1 MKQLYDLII
10 NARVT
15 QDIADGIDKL
25 ADKYG
30 VRRSDIVRMSVVFF
44 LEKKGLINTKQEGI

>member
-44 LEKKGLINTKQEGI
+44 LEKKGLINTKQEGV